1 MFKYLLVFLFPVV
14 LSAQSETDSLLDP
27 EVIEEEIYIEDE
39 EIEEEYVRKP
49 YKAPPLEPLAMR
61 EVNQNGWD
69 KATAGMDYS
78 KDLAKP
84 PKERKKK
91 EEDTSSPSVDWTNMF
106 KGLGVLF
113 QVLAILVA
121 LGIIAYGVYWMLQAP
136 RNRVIARDGTEITLA
151 NLDEYIHETDLD
163 RFLREA
169 IAAANWSLAMRIYF
183 LQIIKHFSEQ
193 GAITWSKEK
202 TNRDYIRE
210 MRNHR
215 LGSEFREVVR
225 QYERIWY
232 GNQVLSAE
240 DFERLEPVM
249 KRMLG

>member
-1 MFKYLLVFLFPVV
+1 MVKYLAIFLFPLA
-14 LSAQSETDSLLDP
+14 LSAQSETDSLLVP
-27 EVIEEEIYIEDE
+27 EVMEEDVYLEDT
-39 EIEEEYVRKP
+39 EIEEEYVREP

-69 KATAGMDYS
+69 KATAGLDYS

-84 PKERKKK
+84 PKEPKKR
-91 EEDTSSPSVDWTNMF
+91 EENTSAPSIDWSGMF
-106 KGLGVLF
+106 KGFGVFF

-121 LGIIAYGVYWMLQAP
+121 LGIIGYGVYRMLQAP
-136 RNRVIARDGTEITLA
+136 RNRIIARDGTEITLA

-169 IAAANWSLAMRIYF
+169 ILAGNHALALRIYF
-183 LQIIKHFSEQ
+183 LQIIKHLSEQ

-210 MRNHR
+210 MRNH
-215 LGSEFREVVR
+215 LHGSEFREVVR

-232 GNQVLSAE
+232 GNQMLSATE
-240 DFERLEPVM
+240 FEQLEPSL